1 VKLSKDLRE
10 FIELLNSH
18 AVEYVVVGG
27 YAVAYHGYPRYTGD
41 IDFFI
46 RPTDSNAELLLEVLD
61 VFGFGE
67 VGLTRED
74 FTTPGRIVQ
83 LGLPPN
89 RIDLVTGITGVTF
102 DEVWGNRVPASLDG
116 IPVSLIGKEELL
128 RNKRASGRAK
138 DLADVEAIEPD
149 GDKH

>member
-10 FIELLNSH
+10 FVELLNSH

-27 YAVAYHGYPRYTGD
+27 HAVAYHGYPRYTGD
-41 IDFFI
+41 IDLFI
-46 RPTDSNAELLLEVLD
+46 RPTEPNAELMLAVLD
-61 VFGFGE
+61 AFGFGD
-67 VGLTRED
+67 VGVTRDD

-89 RIDLVTGITGVTF
+89 RIDLLTGITGVAF
-102 DEVWGNRVPASLDG
+102 DEVWINRVPASLDG
-116 IPVSLIGKEELL
+116 IPVSLIGREELL

-138 DLADVEAIEPD
+138 DLADVEALDP
-149 GDKH
+149 GDEH